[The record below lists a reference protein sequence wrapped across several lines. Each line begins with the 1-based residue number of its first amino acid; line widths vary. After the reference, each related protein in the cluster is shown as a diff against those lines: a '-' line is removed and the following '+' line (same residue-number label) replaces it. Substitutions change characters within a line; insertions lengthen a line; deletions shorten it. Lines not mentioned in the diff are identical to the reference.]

1 MRHLGPLWP
10 DSNKS
15 CPWLLAGKCYAKFFF
30 VLKFL
35 TKLCGVGGIG
45 MTMPNPASY
54 KIGWYFNEI
63 ILFSHAKFEI
73 TPAYIFWRI
82 TNCSEYCKR
91 HAECRQRY
99 IFPGQFLKI
108 YIYFFFLNIFLLGF
122 SHIKYEYIIE
132 NWVWLRWL
140 GLELG
145 LQNAAGPFISSLEL
159 VLLCQPS
166 PIPGQP

>member
-1 MRHLGPLWP
+1 MQGA
-10 DSNKS
+10 D
-15 CPWLLAGKCYAKFFF
+15 CPIPYLENIIRQLMQKIECLDQCSKMYGKR
-30 VLKFL
+30 
-35 TKLCGVGGIG
+35 
-45 MTMPNPASY
+45 S
-54 KIGWYFNEI
+54 
-63 ILFSHAKFEI
+63 LFI
-73 TPAYIFWRI
+73 
-82 TNCSEYCKR
+82 
-91 HAECRQRY
+91 
-99 IFPGQFLKI
+99 
-108 YIYFFFLNIFLLGF
+108 NIFLLGF